1 MALTSTGITKQE
13 QTIREQ
19 AYVATVANLR
29 LEDLHLDE
37 EARGIFRS
45 HADGKIDDHE
55 FSAAIGE
62 LNERRFGP
70 VPVSGNGRSPQRPWS
85 S

>member
-1 MALTSTGITKQE
+1 MALTSTGITAQE
-13 QTIREQ
+13 QAIREK
-19 AYVATVANLR
+19 AYAATIANLR

-37 EARGIFRS
+37 VASRIFRS
-45 HADGKIDDHE
+45 HADGDIDDDE

-70 VPVSGNGRSPQRPWS
+70 LSLSRNGHSPEHPRSS
-85 S
+85 